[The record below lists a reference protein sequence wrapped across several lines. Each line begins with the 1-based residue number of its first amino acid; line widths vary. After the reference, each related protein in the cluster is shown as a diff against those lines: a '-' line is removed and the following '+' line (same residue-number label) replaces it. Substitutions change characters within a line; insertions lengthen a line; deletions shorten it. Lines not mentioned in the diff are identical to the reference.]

1 MQEWQDAAWT
11 PPAAWPGLQGCLDHM
26 WNKKMY
32 DSLHIFKGEMGVSCN
47 YSPQVGNGGLLVV
60 VESRNEMYAQCG
72 KAVFNSVF

>member
-1 MQEWQDAAWT
+1 MQHGHLLL
-11 PPAAWPGLQGCLDHM
+11 PGQAFRGVLTTCGI
-26 WNKKMY
+26 KKMY